1 MKRFACAL
9 ALVFACALPARAG
22 EIIVFAAASLTNA
35 VGEMAPLFAK
45 LHPGLTVRGEYAASG
60 ALLGR
65 MDNGEACDVFL
76 SADTQTMDAA
86 ADRRRIVATT
96 RKVFAG
102 NALVLAVPAG
112 NPAHVTG
119 LESLFRGGVQR
130 IGVGNPESVPAGR
143 YAKRALQKRAM
154 WFALTSK
161 LVYYPSV
168 RHVLAAVKAS
178 DCDAGFVYA
187 TDAAIAGKAVAIAA
201 TVPLAPPVT
210 YAAAVATKAPNP
222 QGAATF
228 LAFLATPEAKA
239 ILSRF
244 GFTVP

>member
-1 MKRFACAL
+1 MKRLACAL
-9 ALVFACALPARAG
+9 ALVLACALPARAG

-35 VGEMAPLFAK
+35 LGEMAPVFAK
-45 LHPGLTVRGEYAASG
+45 RNPGLTLRGEYAASG
-60 ALLGR
+60 TLLRR
-65 MDNGEACDVFL
+65 MDNGDACDVFL
-76 SADTQTMDAA
+76 SADPQTMDAA
-86 ADRRRIVATT
+86 EDRRRIAAATRT
-96 RKVFAG
+96 VFAG

-112 NPAHVTG
+112 NPAHVTD
-119 LESLFRGGVQR
+119 LESLFHGGVQR

-143 YAKRALQKRAM
+143 YAKRALQEKAM
-154 WFALTSK
+154 WFALTGK

-201 TVPLAPPVT
+201 TVPLTPPVT
-210 YAAAVATKAPNP
+210 YTAAVAAKAPNP
-222 QGAATF
+222 QGAAAF

-239 ILSRF
+239 ILTRF